1 MNIQSLFISYPTRIM
16 ANDNYTVCIKHKTPS
31 FYNQFPDLGKMVPW
45 FITGLMTVGYGF
57 VDNLRKVLPF
67 SIA

>member
-1 MNIQSLFISYPTRIM
+1 M